1 MCLEMRLN
9 QAANVETS
17 LKGID
22 EGFVALVNRHRPML
36 ERVCR
41 IYEDGAEERKDLF
54 QEVVYQLWRSYP
66 TYRGEARVRTWMYRV
81 ALNTAITAFRQ
92 YASRPEHVELEEELS
107 PGPKEGGKADAEQK
121 GRVEMLYH
129 AIRSLNKVD
138 RAVVTLYLG
147 GFEYR
152 EIAGTLGLTET
163 NIGVKLNRIKA
174 RVQEWVREHQ

>member
-1 MCLEMRLN
+1 MRLK
-9 QAANVETS
+9 QAANVETRA
-17 LKGID
+17 KQID

-54 QEVVYQLWRSYP
+54 QEIVYQLCRSYA
-66 TYRGEARVRTWMYRV
+66 TFRGEAHVKTWMYRV

-92 YASRPEHVELEEELS
+92 RTARPEHVELEEEVS
-107 PGPKEGGKADAEQK
+107 PGPKEGGKVETEER
-121 GRVEMLYH
+121 GRMEILYG

-138 RAVVTLYLG
+138 RAVVTLYLE

-152 EIAGTLGLTET
+152 EIAETLGLTET
-163 NIGVKLNRIKA
+163 NVGVKLNRIKTKLQE
-174 RVQEWVREHQ
+174 RVRGQQ